1 MVCKI
6 TLFRQLVKKPSTDL
20 HPARPKEGLSGIGC
34 SLHLYVHRRP
44 TPTGRRK
51 RREACTVFSKLFS
64 QTSIRCREGC
74 PVQSRKARTSD
85 HTWQRIEAITRNTL
99 CINRLPLH
107 LHRLCFRPERKGIRP
122 RADSFP
128 RVATLF
134 SVLGRSLWKPWDAC
148 NLRHGPPCLFP
159 DRHTKERRL
168 LTIF

>member
-1 MVCKI
+1 MFTVGP
-6 TLFRQLVKKPSTDL
+6 LR
-20 HPARPKEGLSGIGC
+20 PADERD
-34 SLHLYVHRRP
+34 
-44 TPTGRRK
+44 
-51 RREACTVFSKLFS
+51 REASTVFSKLFS

-74 PVQSRKARTSD
+74 PVQSRKARTSG
-85 HTWQRIEAITRNTL
+85 HTWQRIEAITRNTP